1 MLGCGNDQEYGGPL
15 VVDPTDTRF
24 YAAALDAVRHV
35 DADVLEI
42 WLVGLDDPVTAALCC
57 VPQSWVMGAIP
68 ARWRG
73 VDGYSIAL
81 TGFASYDAFLATRP
95 ESLRGHL
102 RRHARRLA
110 DRGDVQYGWCQ
121 STADA
126 SQVLTWLFANKRC
139 WALARGLDTPFLMD
153 NQVRDFFIDLAGRID
168 LVATPLV
175 AFVKVDGA
183 PVAAS
188 VNLVGPRSIEYF
200 ITTYDEAYATCSV
213 GNLLVD
219 CIVRW
224 AYASGRDFDF
234 RPFFSVYKERWSNR
248 KSRHESHFVM
258 LTLRGR
264 LAELPIA
271 AAQARRVLRK
281 VRTFAT
287 DRLPVL
293 GAMLQTPRG
302 TARNEASS
310 SAVGRT
316 R

>member
-15 VVDPTDTRF
+15 VVDPTDVRF

-35 DADVLEI
+35 DADLLEI
-42 WLVGLDDPVTAALCC
+42 WLVGLDDLVTSALSC

-73 VDGYSIAL
+73 VDSYSIAL
-81 TGFASYDAFLATRP
+81 SGFATYDAFLATRP

-110 DRGDVQYGWCQ
+110 DRGAVQYGWCQ
-121 STADA
+121 SATDA
-126 SQVLTWLFANKRC
+126 REVLTWLFANKRC

-153 NQVRDFFIDLAGRID
+153 DQVRDFFIDLAGRID

-175 AFVKVDGA
+175 TFVKVDGV

-188 VNLVGPRSIEYF
+188 VNLVGPRTIEYF

-224 AYASGRDFDF
+224 AYANGRDFDF

-248 KSRHESHFVM
+248 RSRHESHFVM

-271 AAQARRVLRK
+271 AAQIRRVLRK

-293 GAMLQTPRG
+293 GAMLQPPGG
-302 TARNEASS
+302 TAKDEASS

>member
-1 MLGCGNDQEYGGPL
+1 M
-15 VVDPTDTRF
+15 
-24 YAAALDAVRHV
+24 
-35 DADVLEI
+35 
-42 WLVGLDDPVTAALCC
+42 DD
-57 VPQSWVMGAIP
+57 
-68 ARWRG
+68 R
-73 VDGYSIAL
+73 
-81 TGFASYDAFLATRP
+81 
-95 ESLRGHL
+95 
-102 RRHARRLA
+102 
-110 DRGDVQYGWCQ
+110 
-121 STADA
+121 
-126 SQVLTWLFANKRC
+126 
-139 WALARGLDTPFLMD
+139 
-153 NQVRDFFIDLAGRID
+153 VRDFFIDLAGRID

-175 AFVKVDGA
+175 TFVKVDGV

-188 VNLVGPRSIEYF
+188 VNLVGPRTIEYF

-224 AYASGRDFDF
+224 AYANGRDFDF